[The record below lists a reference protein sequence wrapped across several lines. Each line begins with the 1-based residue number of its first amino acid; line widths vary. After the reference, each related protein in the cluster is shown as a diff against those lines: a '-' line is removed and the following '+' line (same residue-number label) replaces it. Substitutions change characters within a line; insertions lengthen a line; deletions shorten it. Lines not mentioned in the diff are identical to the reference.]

1 MKGNPNVKEDWYV
14 NPKTKE
20 PFTFIDF
27 ARGEGRFAKNF
38 DKDGNPTDMLLT
50 AQADRLANWHMLQ
63 DLAGLR

>member
-1 MKGNPNVKEDWYV
+1 MKADWYV

-38 DKDGNPTDMLLT
+38 DKDGNPSPTLLG
-50 AQADRLANWHMLQ
+50 AEKDRLLNWRLLQ
-63 DLAGLR
+63 DLAGLL